1 MPRKVGEYSV
11 YKGVINMKDLTKG
24 SPVKIILLFALP
36 IICGNIFQQ
45 LYNIADSK
53 IVSTYV
59 STNAFAAVGAT
70 SVVSNTIIGFI
81 NGLTQGFAIPIANS
95 FGARDEKRMRR
106 FVSGTIILSMSVAV
120 ILTIASLMFIE
131 PILVVLKTPE
141 DILPQALTY
150 VRIILAG
157 IIFTALYNMCANVLR
172 AVGDSKTPLYCL
184 VTSVIFNIGLDLLF
198 VRTFDMKIEGA
209 AYATVISQAIAAI
222 MCIVY
227 ILFKFRSLLPKKDEW
242 KTERGQYPDLI
253 TTGLS
258 MGLMSCIVNIG
269 TVVLQGAINGLGTAI
284 VAAHTAARRVFD
296 ILTVT
301 LFSIG
306 IAMTTFVSQNMGAE
320 RPDRA
325 RQGVRQAIG
334 LVTIITTALVVIC
347 FVFGRPVFVWLTN
360 STDSEIIEPAVMYSR
375 ISIVFFYVLGPLFVL
390 RCSLQGMGRK
400 IIPVCSSVLEM
411 IIKILSAQ
419 FLVPVF
425 AYRGVA
431 FTEPISWVAMTIL
444 LSVSY
449 VIIVRGYKVCPIDKR
464 ETINL

>member
-141 DILPQALTY
+141 DILPQALSY

-198 VRTFDMKIEGA
+198 VRTFNMKIEGA

-242 KTERGQYPDLI
+242 KTESGQYSDLI

-411 IIKILSAQ
+411 IIKILSAH